1 MPIPPRTGFSVVRVL
16 PLACALLMLA
26 PGRVHAACEF
36 DAGLDNVLESGVVRV
51 GWSSSPAEIKVGEPF
66 ELQVGVCPSGASLRQ
81 VQANMPL
88 HRHGMNYR
96 PTIHPL
102 GQGRW
107 RVQGLV
113 WHMSGLWQLVI
124 SVALPGQQVNPPVVL
139 RHDVQLR

>member
-1 MPIPPRTGFSVVRVL
+1 MTIPPRTGSSVVLAL

-26 PGRVHAACEF
+26 PDRVNAACEI
-36 DAGLDNVLESGVVRV
+36 DDGLANVLESGVVRV
-51 GWSSSPAEIKVGEPF
+51 GWSSSPAKIKVGEPF
-66 ELQVGVCPSGASLRQ
+66 EIQVGVCPSGASLHQ

-96 PTIHPL
+96 PTIHPM
-102 GQGRW
+102 GEGRW

-124 SVALPGQQVNPPVVL
+124 SVALPGQQVNAPVVL